1 MKDDNYAVLR
11 ILDFRNFVIAR
22 FLAVVGIQIQ
32 AVVVA
37 WQVFDKTN
45 DPLALGLVGLF
56 EIIPSISVALFA
68 GHLADRKDRKKIVLI
83 CYTVLLLCSIC
94 LLILSTPIL
103 NIANNDVYPIYGVI
117 FISGIARGFLHP
129 SLAAFMAQLVP
140 KHLYPNSSAWNSIA
154 WQVAA
159 VCGPALGGLLY
170 GFGGKVLPIYFDAQE
185 KFSSGGA
192 ILSYSVDACLLL
204 CAILFYSRILP
215 KPIPEMK
222 KGDSI
227 FDSLFTGFKFVF
239 SNQVML
245 AAMSLDMFAVLFGGA
260 VALLPVFAKEV
271 LQVGPEGLGIL
282 RASPAFGAA
291 IMAMILAYKPPKENS
306 GIILLVA
313 VGGFGLSMIL
323 FGISSYFYLSVFL
336 LALSGVFDSVS
347 VVLRSTI
354 MQTFTPENMRG
365 RVASVN
371 SIFIGSSNEL
381 GAFESGVTAKFM
393 GAIQSVLFG
402 GAMTLL
408 IVAVI
413 AAKAPELRKL
423 NFKDGEHDPNK

>member
-11 ILDFRNFVIAR
+11 ILDFRNFVVAR
-22 FLAVVGIQIQ
+22 FLAVVGIQVQ
-32 AVVVA
+32 AVVVG
-37 WQVFDKTN
+37 WQVFDKTG

-68 GHLADRKDRKKIVLI
+68 GHIADRKDRRKIVLV
-83 CYTVLLLCSIC
+83 CYSVLLLCSLS
-94 LLILSTPIL
+94 LLFLSTSYL
-103 NIANNDVYPIYGVI
+103 NLPANSVYPIYGVI
-117 FISGIARGFLHP
+117 FLSGIARGFLNP

-140 KHLYPNSSAWNSIA
+140 KHMYPNSSAWNSIA

-170 GFGGKVLPIYFDAQE
+170 GFN
-185 KFSSGGA
+185 GA
-192 ILSYSVDACLLL
+192 ILAYSVDAMLLVF
-204 CAILFYSRILP
+204 AIIFYSRILP
-215 KPIPEMK
+215 KPIPERRH
-222 KGDSI
+222 GESI
-227 FDSLFTGFKFVF
+227 FESLFTGFRFVF
-239 SNQVML
+239 SNQIML
-245 AAMSLDMFAVLFGGA
+245 SAMSLDMFAVLFGGA

-271 LQVGPEGLGIL
+271 LQVGPEGLGVL
-282 RASPAFGAA
+282 RASPAFGAS
-291 IMAMILAYKPPKENS
+291 IMAMLLAAKPPKENA
-306 GIILLVA
+306 GVKLLVA
-313 VGGFGLSMIL
+313 VAGFGVSMIL
-323 FGISSYFYLSVFL
+323 FGLSSNFYLSVFL

-393 GAIQSVLFG
+393 GAIPSVLFG
-402 GAMTLL
+402 GAMTLF
-408 IVAVI
+408 IVALI
-413 AAKAPELRKL
+413 AAKAPKLRNL
-423 NFKDGEHDPNK
+423 SFKEALHD

>member
-11 ILDFRNFVIAR
+11 ILDFRNFVVAR
-22 FLAVVGIQIQ
+22 FLAVVGIQVQ
-32 AVVVA
+32 AVVVG
-37 WQVFDKTN
+37 WQVYDKTG

-68 GHLADRKDRKKIVLI
+68 GHLADRKDRKTIVLTG
-83 CYTVLLLCSIC
+83 YAVLLFCSLA
-94 LLILSTPIL
+94 LLFLSTPIL
-103 NIANNDVYPIYGVI
+103 NLPLNAVYPIYTVI
-117 FISGIARGFLHP
+117 FISGIARGFLSP
-129 SLAAFMAQLVP
+129 SLSAFMAQLVP

-154 WQVAA
+154 WQIAA
-159 VCGPALGGLLY
+159 VCGPAIGGLLY
-170 GFGGKVLPIYFDAQE
+170 GFK
-185 KFSSGGA
+185 GA

-204 CAILFYSRILP
+204 GAIIFYYRILP
-215 KPIPEMK
+215 KPVPERK
-222 KGDSI
+222 HGESI

-260 VALLPVFAKEV
+260 VALLPLFAKEI

-282 RASPAFGAA
+282 RASPAFGASL
-291 IMAMILAYKPPKENS
+291 MAMLLAYKPPRENS
-306 GIILLVA
+306 GIILLIA
-313 VGGFGLSMIL
+313 VGGFGMSMIF
-323 FGISSYFYLSVFL
+323 FGLSSYFYLSVFL
-336 LALSGVFDSVS
+336 LAMSGIFDSVS

-381 GAFESGVTAKFM
+381 GAFESGVAAKFM
-393 GAIQSVLFG
+393 GAIPSVLFG
-402 GAMTLL
+402 GIMTLF
-408 IVAVI
+408 IVSIV
-413 AAKAPELRKL
+413 AAKAPLLRKL
-423 NFKDGEHDPNK
+423 NFKEGSHDQSK

>member
-22 FLAVVGIQIQ
+22 FLAVVGIQVQ

-37 WQVFDKTN
+37 WQVFDKTG

-68 GHLADRKDRKKIVLI
+68 GHLADRKDRKKIVLTG
-83 CYTVLLLCSIC
+83 YTVLFLCSIS
-94 LLILSTPIL
+94 LLFLSTSLL
-103 NIANNDVYPIYGVI
+103 NLPNNEVYPIYGVI

-140 KHLYPNSSAWNSIA
+140 KHLYPNSSAWNSIS

-170 GFGGKVLPIYFDAQE
+170 GFE
-185 KFSSGGA
+185 GA
-192 ILSYSVDACLLL
+192 KLAYSVDAFLLL

-215 KPIPEMK
+215 KPIPEK
-222 KGDSI
+222 KHGESI

-245 AAMSLDMFAVLFGGA
+245 SAMSLDMFAVLFGGA

-282 RASPAFGAA
+282 RASPAFGASL
-291 IMAMILAYKPPKENS
+291 MAMLLAYKPPKENS

-313 VGGFGLSMIL
+313 VAGFGLSMIL
-323 FGISSYFYLSVFL
+323 FGLSSYFYLSVFL

-381 GAFESGVTAKFM
+381 GAFESGVTAKLM
-393 GAIQSVLFG
+393 GAIPSVLFG
-402 GAMTLL
+402 GMMTLFIVSL
-408 IVAVI
+408 IAI
-413 AAKAPELRKL
+413 KAPLLRKL
-423 NFKDGEHDPNK
+423 NFKDVEHDPNK

>member
-32 AVVVA
+32 AVVVG
-37 WQVFDKTN
+37 WQVFDKTG

-83 CYTVLLLCSIC
+83 CYTVLFLCSIA
-94 LLILSTPIL
+94 LLFLSGSILDLP
-103 NIANNDVYPIYGVI
+103 NNDVYPIYGVI

-129 SLAAFMAQLVP
+129 SLSAFMAQLVP
-140 KHLYPNSSAWNSIA
+140 KHLYPNSSAWNSIS

-170 GFGGKVLPIYFDAQE
+170 GFE
-185 KFSSGGA
+185 GA
-192 ILSYSVDACLLL
+192 KLAYSVDAFLLL
-204 CAILFYSRILP
+204 GAILFYGRILP
-215 KPIPEMK
+215 KPIPEK
-222 KGDSI
+222 KQGESI

-282 RASPAFGAA
+282 RASPAFGASL
-291 IMAMILAYKPPKENS
+291 MAMLLAYKPPKENS

-313 VGGFGLSMIL
+313 VAGFGLCMIL
-323 FGISSYFYLSVFL
+323 FGLSSYFYLSIFL

-381 GAFESGVTAKFM
+381 GAFESGLTAKFM
-393 GAIQSVLFG
+393 GTIPSVLFG
-402 GAMTLL
+402 GTMTLL
-408 IVAVI
+408 IVSFI
-413 AAKAPELRKL
+413 ALKAPLLRKL